1 MLAIDMLTGAA
12 ILVAFP
18 LLMLGLLMLIA
29 PRGVDLDEL
38 FTLPTERASTR
49 GVPEEEPVRWQLD
62 RLSHASGSA
71 RMPVQARA
79 AREQASAR
87 TGSA

>member
-1 MLAIDMLTGAA
+1 MLAIDTLTGAA

-18 LLMLGLLMLIA
+18 LFMLGLLILIA

-38 FTLPTERASTR
+38 LALPTEDASPR

-62 RLSHASGSA
+62 RLSHAPRSA
-71 RMPVQARA
+71 RMAVQGQA

-87 TGSA
+87 TVSA